1 MRQKTHSLS
10 PPVTY
15 YGHSSKLYERMLD
28 LLPSWQWNKL
38 HNEVEKTYRHVWD
51 VQGPI
56 TKNEVK
62 FNFDQK
68 HLVPRFCTYCGSE
81 ISLPA
86 GCHACWSDEE

>member
-15 YGHSSKLYERMLD
+15 YSHSSKLYERMLD

-51 VQGPI
+51 IKGPI
-56 TKNEVK
+56 AKNEVEFVHK
-62 FNFDQK
+62 TRTP
-68 HLVPRFCTYCGSE
+68 LFCTYCGEKFTSE
-81 ISLPA
+81 FH
-86 GCHACWSDEE
+86 CDECL